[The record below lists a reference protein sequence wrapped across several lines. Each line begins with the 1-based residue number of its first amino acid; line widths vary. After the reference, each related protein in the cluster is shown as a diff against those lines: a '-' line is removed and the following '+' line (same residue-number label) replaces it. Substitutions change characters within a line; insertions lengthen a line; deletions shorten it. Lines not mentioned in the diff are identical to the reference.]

1 MKKVTLIFL
10 VVAAALILAGGGI
23 FSVAMAVKGWDF
35 DMLNT
40 SKYVSNS
47 YTPEGDFQS
56 IAVETDTADVVL
68 APASDGVLRV
78 ECYEEEKVQHVVTV
92 ADGVLSIKKHDTRK
106 WYDHISFFHI
116 STPRITVYLPKS
128 AYDALT
134 VRASTGD
141 AEIPRELSFTT
152 VDIELSTGDVR
163 MHASASEALRAKTST
178 GKILLEGVSA
188 GAIELSTSTGKITL
202 TSVECAGAMKLCVDT
217 GKTVLTDVACES
229 LTSKGETGGI
239 HLERVIAQECISI
252 ERDTGSVTFDA
263 CDAAEINVKT
273 DTGDVKGSFLSDK
286 IIFAR
291 SDTGK
296 TDVPRLTSGGR
307 CEIESNTG
315 DIKITILQ

>member
-10 VVAAALILAGGGI
+10 VVAAALILSGGGI

-78 ECYEEEKVQHVVTV
+78 ECYEEEKVQHAVTV

-106 WYDHISFFHI
+106 WYDHIRFFNV

-134 VRASTGD
+134 VCASTGD
-141 AEIPRELSFTT
+141 VEVPKELSFAT
-152 VDIELSTGDVR
+152 VDVKLSTGDVR
-163 MHASASEALRAKTST
+163 MYASVSETLCAKTST
-178 GKILLEGVSA
+178 GRILLEGVSA
-188 GAIELSTSTGKITL
+188 GAIELSSSTGKITL

-217 GKTVLTDVACES
+217 GKTVLTDVACKS
-229 LTSKGETGGI
+229 LTSKGETSDI
-239 HLERVIAQECISI
+239 RLERVIAQECISI

-286 IIFAR
+286 IIFAS

-296 TDVPRLTSGGR
+296 IDVPRLTSGGR
-307 CEIESNTG
+307 CEIESDTG
-315 DIKITILQ
+315 DIKISILK

>member
-10 VVAAALILAGGGI
+10 VVAAALILSGGGI
-23 FSVAMAVKGWDF
+23 FSIAMAVKGWDF

-40 SKYVSNS
+40 SKCVSNS

-68 APASDGVLRV
+68 APAADGVLRV

-106 WYDHISFFHI
+106 WYDHIGFFNV

-141 AEIPRELSFTT
+141 VEIPRELSFTT
-152 VDIELSTGDVR
+152 VDIELSTGDMR
-163 MHASASEALRAKTST
+163 MHASASEALRVKTST

-188 GAIELSTSTGKITL
+188 GAIALSSSTGKT
-202 TSVECAGAMKLCVDT
+202 M
-217 GKTVLTDVACES
+217 LTDVACKS
-229 LTSKGETGGI
+229 LTTEGETGGI
-239 HLERVIAQECISI
+239 RLERVIAQECISI

-307 CEIESNTG
+307 CEIESDTG
-315 DIKITILQ
+315 DIKISILK